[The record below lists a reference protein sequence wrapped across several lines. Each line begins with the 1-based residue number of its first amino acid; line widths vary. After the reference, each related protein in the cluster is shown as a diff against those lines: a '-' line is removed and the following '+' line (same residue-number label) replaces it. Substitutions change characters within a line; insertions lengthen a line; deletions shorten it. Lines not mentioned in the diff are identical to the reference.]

1 MTARD
6 VIYLIGES
14 PEAHGVFDTTVV
26 ETPRKVYCEV
36 RSVGMSELYAAQANG
51 LRPSYVFK
59 LNHKADYQG
68 EKICTYNSTRYRIVR
83 TYVNGISI
91 ELTVEEATIDA

>member
-6 VIYLIGES
+6 VIYLIEES
-14 PEAHGVFDTTVV
+14 PEAHGVFEAVT

-36 RSVGMSELYAAQANG
+36 RSVGMNELYAAQANG
-51 LRPSYVFK
+51 LHPSFVFK
-59 LNHKADYQG
+59 LNHKADYNG
-68 EKICTYNSTRYRIVR
+68 EKILTYKGSRYRIVR

>member
-14 PEAHGVFDTTVV
+14 PEAHGVFDTVT

-36 RSVGMSELYAAQANG
+36 RSVGMSELYAARANG
-51 LRPSYVFK
+51 LKPAYVFK
-59 LNHKADYQG
+59 LNHKADYNG

-83 TYVNGISI
+83 TYINGISI